1 MRTKLLF
8 FFLVFISGLA
18 INAQTDNKDD
28 FKTYFLSANE
38 SVGSCFSNKDY
49 QCAVDKLS
57 EVEKRYFSLSDKDRN
72 EYESALQHIYYN
84 LACAYSMVGKNDEA
98 LTAFKKAVDKGYT
111 NYNHAKQDT
120 DLNAL
125 RSNAEFN
132 KLLASIREKGDYI
145 YLLKKAGPYAKLPVF
160 TYENASSPELVKI
173 RKYFNLDSI
182 AGKGSEISKILN
194 MMTWAHNTIRHN
206 GSYMP
211 QTERRSAI
219 DFYEHNKENN
229 NKGINCRA
237 LAIFLN
243 ECYLSMGIKS
253 RYVTCLPKNE
263 DDMDCHVIN
272 SVYAESLGKWIWID
286 PSFNA
291 YVKDGEG
298 NMLSISEVR
307 KRLLNDQPVFVNDE
321 ANWNNKQKYTK
332 KIYIDNYMAKNLY
345 WFQCPA
351 ESKCNTDMT
360 KEYNCFVALLPS
372 GYSKKYID
380 SLVYYTHDDNYFW
393 EE

>member
-1 MRTKLLF
+1 MKAKFFLF
-8 FFLVFISGLA
+8 FLILVPCFI
-18 INAQTDNKDD
+18 INAQNSDSED
-28 FKTYFLSANE
+28 FKTYFFSANE
-38 SVGSCFSNKDY
+38 YVGSCFKSKDY
-49 QCAVDKLS
+49 QCAIDKLS
-57 EVEKRYFSLSDKDRN
+57 EVEKKYYNLSGAQRT
-72 EYESALQHIYYN
+72 EYIAALQNIYYN
-84 LACAYSMVGKNDEA
+84 LTCAYAMSDKVDDA
-98 LTAFKKAVDKGYT
+98 LKAFRKAIDNGYT

-120 DLNAL
+120 DLDAL
-125 RSNAEFN
+125 RNNDEFN
-132 KLLASIREKGDYI
+132 KLLASIREKGDYLYI
-145 YLLKKAGPYAKLPVF
+145 LKKAGPYAQLPAF
-160 TYENASSPELVKI
+160 TYEDASSPELAKI

-182 AGKGSEISKILN
+182 AGNGTEVSRILN

-211 QTERRSAI
+211 NTERRSAI
-219 DFYEHNKENN
+219 DFYEHNKANN

-272 SVYAESLGKWIWID
+272 SVYSESLGKWIWID

-291 YVKDGEG
+291 YVKDDKG
-298 NMLSISEVR
+298 NMLSICEVR
-307 KRLLNDQPVFVNDE
+307 KRLLNDLPVFINDE
-321 ANWNNKQKYTK
+321 ANWNNERKYSK
-332 KIYIDNYMAKNLY
+332 EDYIDGYMAKNLY

-360 KEYNCFVALLPS
+360 KEYNCFIALLPS